1 MKGRQTMNSSST
13 VRRIKEDEGQL
24 VLPLSGP
31 NYPSFAKAK
40 RRWRKPLDAILSQV
54 VANSE
59 NLLVRLRLGVYAPAE
74 GDLPEAKARFTDL
87 WRATEQQLA
96 AIEAFQ
102 EVGWRE

>member
-1 MKGRQTMNSSST
+1 MNPRSQR
-13 VRRIKEDEGQL
+13 VVEEDDCQL

-31 NYPSFAKAK
+31 SYGPFAIAK

-74 GDLPEAKARFTDL
+74 GDLPEARARFTDL
-87 WRATEQQLA
+87 WRATEAQLA

-102 EVGWRE
+102 EVGWREQAR

>member
-1 MKGRQTMNSSST
+1 MQPKR
-13 VRRIKEDEGQL
+13 VEEDECQL

-31 NYPSFAKAK
+31 SYGAYAIAK

-59 NLLVRLRLGVYAPAE
+59 NLLVRLRLGVVAPS
-74 GDLPEAKARFTDL
+74 GDVDEARARFTVL
-87 WRATEQQLA
+87 WRATEAQLE

>member
-1 MKGRQTMNSSST
+1 MSTQTK
-13 VRRIKEDEGQL
+13 RKDEEDGQL

-31 NYPSFAKAK
+31 SYGPFAVAK
-40 RRWRKPLDAILSQV
+40 RRWHKPLDAILAQV

-59 NLLVRLRLGVYAPAE
+59 NLLVRLRLGVYSPAG
-74 GDLPEAKARFTDL
+74 GDLQEAKVRFTDL
-87 WRATEQQLA
+87 WRATELQLA

>member
-1 MKGRQTMNSSST
+1 MKSQSQR
-13 VRRIKEDEGQL
+13 VVEEDGQL

-31 NYPSFAKAK
+31 SYGPFAVAK
-40 RRWRKPLDAILSQV
+40 RRWHKPLDAILSQV

>member
-1 MKGRQTMNSSST
+1 MNSRST
-13 VRRIKEDEGQL
+13 QRIEEDDCQL

-31 NYPSFAKAK
+31 SYGPFAIAK

-74 GDLPEAKARFTDL
+74 GDLPEARARFTDL
-87 WRATEQQLA
+87 WRATEAKLA

-102 EVGWRE
+102 EVGWREQAR

>member
-1 MKGRQTMNSSST
+1 MNSSST

-59 NLLVRLRLGVYAPAE
+59 NLLVRLRLGVYAP
-74 GDLPEAKARFTDL
+74 GDGWCDLPEAKARFTEL

>member
-1 MKGRQTMNSSST
+1 MNSST
-13 VRRIKEDEGQL
+13 QRIRDLADDGQL

-31 NYPSFAKAK
+31 SYGPFAIAK

-87 WRATEQQLA
+87 WRATEAQLE

>member
-1 MKGRQTMNSSST
+1 MSTQTKR
-13 VRRIKEDEGQL
+13 VDEEDGQL

-31 NYPSFAKAK
+31 SYGAYAVAI

-74 GDLPEAKARFTDL
+74 GDLPEARARFTDL
-87 WRATEQQLA
+87 WRATEAQLA

>member
-1 MKGRQTMNSSST
+1 MQPK
-13 VRRIKEDEGQL
+13 RIEEDECQL

-31 NYPSFAKAK
+31 SYGPFAVAK

-59 NLLVRLRLGVYAPAE
+59 NLLVRLRLGVVAPGS
-74 GDLPEAKARFTDL
+74 GDVDEARARFTVL
-87 WRATEQQLA
+87 WRATEAQLA

>member
-1 MKGRQTMNSSST
+1 MNSSST
-13 VRRIKEDEGQL
+13 LRKEEDECQL

-31 NYPSFAKAK
+31 SYGPFAVAK

-59 NLLVRLRLGVYAPAE
+59 NLLVRLKLGVYAP
-74 GDLPEAKARFTDL
+74 DRDSLLEAKARFTDL
-87 WRATEQQLA
+87 WRATEAQLE

-102 EVGWRE
+102 EVSWGE

>member
-1 MKGRQTMNSSST
+1 MSTQTKR
-13 VRRIKEDEGQL
+13 VDEEDGQL

-31 NYPSFAKAK
+31 SYGAYAVAK

-74 GDLPEAKARFTDL
+74 GDLPEARARFTDL
-87 WRATEQQLA
+87 WRATEAQLA

-102 EVGWRE
+102 EVGWREQAR

>member
-1 MKGRQTMNSSST
+1 MNSTST
-13 VRRIKEDEGQL
+13 LRQVEDDSQL

-31 NYPSFAKAK
+31 SYGPFAIAK
-40 RRWRKPLDAILSQV
+40 RRWRKPLCAILAQV

-59 NLLVRLRLGVYAPAE
+59 NLLIRLRIGVYAP
-74 GDLPEAKARFTDL
+74 GDGDVPEAKARFTEL
-87 WRATEQQLA
+87 WRATEAQLA

>member
-1 MKGRQTMNSSST
+1 MNQSQ
-13 VRRIKEDEGQL
+13 RRVDEEDGQL

-31 NYPSFAKAK
+31 SYGPFAVAK

-59 NLLVRLRLGVYAPAE
+59 NLLIRLRLGVYSPAE
-74 GDLPEAKARFTDL
+74 QDLTEAKARFTEL

>member
-1 MKGRQTMNSSST
+1 MSTQTK
-13 VRRIKEDEGQL
+13 RKDEEDGQL

-31 NYPSFAKAK
+31 SYGPFAIAK

-59 NLLVRLRLGVYAPAE
+59 NLLVRLKLGIYAPDRE
-74 GDLPEAKARFTDL
+74 SLPEAHERFTGL
-87 WRATEQQLA
+87 WRATEAQLA

-102 EVGWRE
+102 EVAWRE

>member
-1 MKGRQTMNSSST
+1 MNQSQ
-13 VRRIKEDEGQL
+13 RRVDEEDGQL

-31 NYPSFAKAK
+31 SYGPFAVAK

-59 NLLVRLRLGVYAPAE
+59 NLLIRLKLGIYAPDRE
-74 GDLPEAKARFTDL
+74 SLPEAQDRFTEL

>member
-1 MKGRQTMNSSST
+1 MSTQTK
-13 VRRIKEDEGQL
+13 RKDEEDGQL

-31 NYPSFAKAK
+31 SYGPFAIAK

-59 NLLVRLRLGVYAPAE
+59 NLLVRLKLGIYAP
-74 GDLPEAKARFTDL
+74 DRDSLPEAHERFTDL

-102 EVGWRE
+102 EVAWRE

>member
-1 MKGRQTMNSSST
+1 MKGRQNMNSST
-13 VRRIKEDEGQL
+13 LRIEEDECQL

-31 NYPSFAKAK
+31 SYGPFAIAK

-59 NLLVRLRLGVYAPAE
+59 NLLVRLRLGVYSPAE
-74 GDLPEAKARFTDL
+74 QDLAEAKARFTEL
-87 WRATEQQLA
+87 WRATELQLA

-102 EVGWRE
+102 EIEWRE

>member
-1 MKGRQTMNSSST
+1 MNSKSQR
-13 VRRIKEDEGQL
+13 VDEEDGQL

-31 NYPSFAKAK
+31 SYGPFAVAK

-59 NLLVRLRLGVYAPAE
+59 NLLVRLRLGVYAPTRE
-74 GDLPEAKARFTDL
+74 SLPEARERFTDL
-87 WRATEQQLA
+87 WRATEAQLA

-102 EVGWRE
+102 EVGWEEQP